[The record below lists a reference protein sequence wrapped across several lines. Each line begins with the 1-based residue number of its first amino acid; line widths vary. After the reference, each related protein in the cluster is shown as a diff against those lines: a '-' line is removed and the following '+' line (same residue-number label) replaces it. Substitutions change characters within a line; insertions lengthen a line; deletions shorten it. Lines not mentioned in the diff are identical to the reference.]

1 MKIAL
6 AQMASRAGDLEA
18 NLARHLAALEVLQP
32 GDADLAVFPELSLSG
47 YQPELAGATAIDAND
62 RRLAPLDAFATRH
75 GIAVCAGVP
84 IATGDRP
91 EIAALLFTPDAP
103 RRVIR
108 KAYLHVD
115 EEAFFAPGSGQA
127 VVLDMGQ
134 RIGIAICHDLNVD
147 AHIEQAAG
155 RRMAAYVASVAK
167 TADGIASAR
176 RRLAGLASDYAIPA
190 LVVNCTGSCE
200 GKAAGGGSLA
210 IDRSGK
216 VFAELDREQQAW
228 LICDIAR
235 MIAERRPIA
244 G

>member
-127 VVLDMGQ
+127 VVL
-134 RIGIAICHDLNVD
+134 
-147 AHIEQAAG
+147 
-155 RRMAAYVASVAK
+155 VASVAK